1 MAALFVDVHSHV
13 IPSGDDGA
21 RDLEEGL
28 ELCRLAAAQGT
39 RVLYG
44 TPHAQPAGGWHPID
58 PERYRQAVANHR
70 LMKEECARFGLELR
84 LGWEVAPGGML
95 IGASHDYLLESL
107 DAVLVEFP
115 GPWISFSD
123 PLAATSDQVA
133 EIRAAGL
140 GVVLAH
146 PERCVGIQQQPE
158 LVLPFVGD
166 GALPRF
172 HGDSF
177 IGAPGRP

>member
-58 PERYRQAVANHR
+58 PERYRQAVANRR
-70 LMKEECARFGLELR
+70 LMKEECGRSRLELG
-84 LGWEVAPGGML
+84 LGWGSRPGGMH
-95 IGASHDYLLESL
+95 IDRS
-107 DAVLVEFP
+107 
-115 GPWISFSD
+115 
-123 PLAATSDQVA
+123 
-133 EIRAAGL
+133 
-140 GVVLAH
+140 
-146 PERCVGIQQQPE
+146 
-158 LVLPFVGD
+158 
-166 GALPRF
+166 
-172 HGDSF
+172 
-177 IGAPGRP
+177 